1 MNISDLEDYQDISN
15 GKFITLTSI
24 KNTYQIENQ
33 IFISEENRNLITLM
47 TFI

>member
-1 MNISDLEDYQDISN
+1 MNISDLEDSQDISN

-24 KNTYQIENQ
+24 KNAYQIENQ